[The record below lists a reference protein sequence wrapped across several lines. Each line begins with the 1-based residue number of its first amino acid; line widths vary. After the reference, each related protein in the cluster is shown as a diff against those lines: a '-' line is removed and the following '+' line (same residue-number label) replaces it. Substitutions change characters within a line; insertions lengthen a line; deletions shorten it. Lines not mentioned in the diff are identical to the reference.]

1 MAPLKV
7 GVLISGRGSNLQA
20 LIEACRDPAT
30 NAEIG
35 LVVSNVATAPGLA
48 RAAAAGIPTA
58 VIEHGGYPDRASFDA
73 EIDRRLRAAGIAL
86 VCLAGFMRIL
96 GDAFVER
103 WRDRMINIHP
113 SLLPAFRGLDTH
125 ARAIAAGAEAAGCTV
140 HFVRPELDT
149 GPIILQAAVPILP
162 GDTPERLAE
171 RVLAAE
177 HRAYPQALKL
187 IATGRARV
195 AGEQVLIDGV
205 ALPAGLRL
213 DPAPPG

>member
-20 LIEACRDPAT
+20 LIEACRDPGT
-30 NAEIG
+30 NAEIR
-35 LVVSNVATAPGLA
+35 LVVSNVATAQGLA
-48 RAAAAGIPTA
+48 RAAAAGIPIA
-58 VIEHGGYPDRASFDA
+58 VVEHGRYPDRPGFDA
-73 EIDRRLRAAGIAL
+73 EIDRRLRAAGVEL

-96 GDAFVER
+96 SDGFVER

-113 SLLPAFRGLDTH
+113 SLLPEFRGLDTH
-125 ARAIAAGAEAAGCTV
+125 ARAIAAGAKVAGCTV

-149 GPIILQAAVPILP
+149 GPILLQTEVPVMP
-162 GDTPERLAE
+162 DDTPERLAD

-195 AGEQVLIDGV
+195 AGEQVLIDGTP
-205 ALPAGLRL
+205 APAGLQL
-213 DPAPPG
+213 APPPT

>member
-1 MAPLKV
+1 MAPLRV

-30 NAEIG
+30 NAEIR

-48 RAAAAGIPTA
+48 RAAAAGVPTA
-58 VIEHGGYPDRASFDA
+58 VVEHGRYPDRSGFDA
-73 EIDRRLRAAGIAL
+73 EIDRRLRAAGVEL

-96 GDAFVER
+96 SDGFVER
-103 WRDRMINIHP
+103 WRDRMVNIHP
-113 SLLPAFRGLDTH
+113 SLLPEFRGLDTH
-125 ARAIAAGAEAAGCTV
+125 ARAIAAGAKVAGCTV

-149 GPIILQAAVPILP
+149 GPILLQARVPVRP
-162 GDTPERLAE
+162 DDTPERLAN

-195 AGEQVLIDGV
+195 AGEQVLIDG
-205 ALPAGLRL
+205 AAAPEGLQL
-213 DPAPPG
+213 AAPPS